1 MTGGLAQ
8 LQLPASWRTLDFIS
22 DVHLDVGAPQ
32 THGAWSAYMASTPA
46 DALFILGDLFEVWVG
61 DDLLEQPQEHFA
73 AQCALSLRQA
83 GQRLKLFFMHGNRD
97 FLVGAA
103 LLARCHATLLADPC
117 LLRHADQ
124 SWLLSHGDALCLDDA
139 PYLAFRQQVRSASWQ
154 EEFLARPLSERQA
167 LARQMRERS
176 QQQQA
181 QRWADGGG
189 YAEVDA
195 QAARS
200 SLQQAGS
207 STLIHGHTHR
217 PARHELGQG
226 LAREVLSDWDAAAE
240 PPRAQVL
247 RLSIEAGQP
256 ARLERLNLA

>member
-1 MTGGLAQ
+1 
-8 LQLPASWRTLDFIS
+8 
-22 DVHLDVGAPQ
+22 
-32 THGAWSAYMASTPA
+32 
-46 DALFILGDLFEVWVG
+46 
-61 DDLLEQPQEHFA
+61 
-73 AQCALSLRQA
+73 
-83 GQRLKLFFMHGNRD
+83 
-97 FLVGAA
+97 
-103 LLARCHATLLADPC
+103 
-117 LLRHADQ
+117 
-124 SWLLSHGDALCLDDA
+124 
-139 PYLAFRQQVRSASWQ
+139 VRSAIWQ
-154 EEFLARPLSERQA
+154 EEFLARPLSDRQA
-167 LARQMRERS
+167 LARQMRQRS

-200 SLQQAGS
+200 SLQQAS
-207 STLIHGHTHR
+207 SNTLIHGHTHR